1 MGLDTIK
8 ANHRRD
14 RRREFKQAIKPQF
27 KPGPVTG
34 SVVFTKKIKE
44 RLAHH
49 ANELFGDKGW
59 AIGGVW
65 LRDMT
70 REQLLDRAQVERKS
84 AKGTYKMLSSM
95 RHWLN
100 RSAPVSL
107 FIRTGRPRLRRDYAT
122 KFGPIRKG
130 KVPGLGNEILKT
142 LTIAR

>member
-34 SVVFTKKIKE
+34 SVVFTKKTKE

-84 AKGTYKMLSSM
+84 AKGSLQNAQFYEALAQPLSPGQPVYTYWQAATAAGLRDQIWADTEGKS
-95 RHWLN
+95 
-100 RSAPVSL
+100 
-107 FIRTGRPRLRRDYAT
+107 PRL
-122 KFGPIRKG
+122 
-130 KVPGLGNEILKT
+130 E
-142 LTIAR
+142 